1 MSTAG
6 LHWFTFLCR
15 LAELRDHA
23 ARGFDPHGT
32 GSDSL
37 LVVRKG
43 TLLRAYRDRCPHWT
57 DSPLPW
63 RKDAYLDRDASHIM
77 CHGHGARFDIDSGM
91 CVRGLCVGE
100 SLEALPLM
108 LDAEGGIHV
117 AIDEAV
123 LEKPAALP
131 RVTPTSA

>member
-1 MSTAG
+1 MPPSASSISG
-6 LHWFTFLCR
+6 SAC
-15 LAELRDHA
+15 
-23 ARGFDPHGT
+23 
-32 GSDSL
+32 SDSP
-37 LVVRKG
+37 
-43 TLLRAYRDRCPHWT
+43 T
-57 DSPLPW
+57 
-63 RKDAYLDRDASHIM
+63 
-77 CHGHGARFDIDSGM
+77 HGARFDIESGK
-91 CVRGLCVGE
+91 CVRGPCVGE